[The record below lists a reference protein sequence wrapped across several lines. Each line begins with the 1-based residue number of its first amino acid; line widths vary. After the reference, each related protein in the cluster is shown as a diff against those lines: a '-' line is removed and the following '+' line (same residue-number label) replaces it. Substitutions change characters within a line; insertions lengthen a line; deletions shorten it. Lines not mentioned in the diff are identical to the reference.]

1 MFDWTLYLYGLAVT
15 VVLVLTTWVVSTV
28 KRDVSII
35 DSTWSLM
42 FLAMAFTYTS
52 PAWLNGELSARAVL
66 LLLLVSAWAMRLSIY
81 ISWRNWGEA
90 EDRRYQ
96 AMRRKHEPGFALK
109 SLYLVFGL
117 QGLLAWIISLPLLAA
132 ASGSPQLGLFDVIAV
147 AVWLVGFGF
156 ETVADAQLAA
166 FRARPQNRDRVLD
179 SGLWRYSRHPN
190 YFGECAIWWGFYLL
204 AVAAG
209 GWWSF
214 PASTC
219 RRPATRGLVYER
231 RRPAFGSVGLAV
243 RSADDV
249 SCQRL
254 VEPGVAF
261 RGISR
266 RQADRV
272 SHLQAE
278 RLRRHAR
285 AARRGALQRQAAG
298 FQHI

>member
-1 MFDWTLYLYGLAVT
+1 MFDWTLYLSGLAVT
-15 VVLVLTTWVVSTV
+15 AVLVLTTWVVSTV
-28 KRDVSII
+28 KRDVSIV

-52 PAWLNGELSARAVL
+52 PAWLNGELSARALL
-66 LLLLVSAWAMRLSIY
+66 LLLLVSAWALRLSIY
-81 ISWRNWGEA
+81 ISWRNWGED

-117 QGLLAWIISLPLLAA
+117 QGLLAWFISLPLLAA
-132 ASGSPQLGLFDVIAV
+132 ATGAPQLGLLDVIAV
-147 AVWLVGFGF
+147 AVWLMGFGF

-166 FRARPQNRDRVLD
+166 FRARPQNRDRVMD

-214 PASTC
+214 PAPLLMTLLLLRVSGVTLLERDIGD
-219 RRPATRGLVYER
+219 RRPAYREYVQHTNAFIPGPRKPV
-231 RRPAFGSVGLAV
+231 PATGESGS
-243 RSADDV
+243 
-249 SCQRL
+249 
-254 VEPGVAF
+254 
-261 RGISR
+261 
-266 RQADRV
+266 
-272 SHLQAE
+272 
-278 RLRRHAR
+278 
-285 AARRGALQRQAAG
+285 GA
-298 FQHI
+298 

>member
-1 MFDWTLYLYGLAVT
+1 LA
-15 VVLVLTTWVVSTV
+15 TWVVSTV
-28 KRDVSII
+28 KRDVSIV

-42 FLAMAFTYTS
+42 FLAMTFTYAS

-66 LLLLVSAWAMRLSIY
+66 LLLLVSAWALRLSLY

-96 AMRRKHEPGFALK
+96 AMRRRHEPGFALK

-117 QGLLAWIISLPLLAA
+117 QGVLAWCISLPLLAA
-132 ASGSPQLGLFDVIAV
+132 ATGAQQLGLLDAIAV
-147 AVWLVGFGF
+147 LVWLTGFGF

-166 FRARPQNRDRVLD
+166 FRTRPQNRDGVMD

-214 PASTC
+214 PAPLLMTLLLLRVSGVTLLERDISE
-219 RRPATRGLVYER
+219 RRPAYREYVQHTN
-231 RRPAFGSVGLAV
+231 AFIPGPRKPVPSTGESGS
-243 RSADDV
+243 
-249 SCQRL
+249 
-254 VEPGVAF
+254 
-261 RGISR
+261 
-266 RQADRV
+266 
-272 SHLQAE
+272 
-278 RLRRHAR
+278 
-285 AARRGALQRQAAG
+285 GA
-298 FQHI
+298 

>member
-1 MFDWTLYLYGLAVT
+1 MFDWTLYLHGLAVT
-15 VVLVLTTWVVSTV
+15 AVLVLTTWVVSTV

-42 FLAMAFTYTS
+42 FLAMAFTYTG

-66 LLLLVSAWAMRLSIY
+66 LLLLVIAWALRLSIY

-117 QGLLAWIISLPLLAA
+117 QGLLAWFISLPLLAA
-132 ASGSPQLGLFDVIAV
+132 ATGAPQLGLLDALAV
-147 AVWLVGFGF
+147 AVWLAGFCF

-166 FRARPQNRDRVLD
+166 FRARPQNRDRVMD

-214 PASTC
+214 PAPLLMTLLLLRVSGVTLLERDISE
-219 RRPATRGLVYER
+219 RRPAYRAYMRHTNAFIPGPRKPL
-231 RRPAFGSVGLAV
+231 PATGESE
-243 RSADDV
+243 S
-249 SCQRL
+249 
-254 VEPGVAF
+254 
-261 RGISR
+261 
-266 RQADRV
+266 
-272 SHLQAE
+272 
-278 RLRRHAR
+278 
-285 AARRGALQRQAAG
+285 GA
-298 FQHI
+298 